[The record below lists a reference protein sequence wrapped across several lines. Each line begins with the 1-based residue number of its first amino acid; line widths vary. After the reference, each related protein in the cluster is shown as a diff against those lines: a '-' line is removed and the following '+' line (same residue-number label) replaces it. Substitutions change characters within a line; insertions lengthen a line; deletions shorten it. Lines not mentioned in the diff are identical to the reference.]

1 MKINDTDVSIEDLV
15 TDLKP
20 YASLRQHYNGNI
32 YLSDNDI
39 EVLNKYNFNISNYSN
54 LNSLIFDIQEYLDEN
69 YDMEL
74 DDLEKLSISLAE
86 TNYYQNTNK

>member
-15 TDLKP
+15 ADLKP
-20 YASLRQHYNGNI
+20 YASLRKHYKGNI

-39 EVLNKYNFNISNYSN
+39 EVLNKYNFNVSNYSN